1 MSRSDATPD
10 GAGGAADASTLGD
23 FLRSRRE
30 RLTPAE
36 VGLPTGGRRRTP
48 GLRREELATLA
59 GMSVD
64 YLVRLEQG
72 RETRPSQQVLA
83 SLAETLRLDDDE
95 RVHLKRLAGLT
106 AHPELCTVWQPASA
120 TSPLHGTTSM
130 LLQRRDPTP
139 AFVMG
144 HTAEVAAWNEA
155 YERLMTRTGLFD
167 TEPPN
172 LLRYT
177 FLHPA
182 SRRLFRDWHTIAR
195 EQVGNLR
202 AATTRVCGDPA
213 MDALVGDLSINSPEF
228 AQLWASLDVVE
239 KRRGQMRL
247 DHPTGGRLTVDV
259 EALLLPESGERL
271 LVTYLPAD
279 DPSAAVLDR
288 LVAAAPAQQASDAR
302 RLRLVGGT

>member
-1 MSRSDATPD
+1 MRRSDATPD
-10 GAGGAADASTLGD
+10 DAGGVSDAPALGD

-36 VGLPTGGRRRTP
+36 AGLPRGGRRRTP

-59 GMSVD
+59 GISVD

-83 SLAETLRLDDDE
+83 SLAEALLLDDDE

-106 AHPELCTVWQPASA
+106 AHPELCALWQPAPASSA
-120 TSPLHGTTSM
+120 LRGTTSM
-130 LLQRRDPTP
+130 LLQRLDPTP
-139 AFVMG
+139 AFVLA
-144 HTAEVAAWNEA
+144 HTAEVAACNEA
-155 YERLMTRTGLFD
+155 YERLMAPTGLFD
-167 TEPPN
+167 IDPPN

-182 SRRLFRDWHTIAR
+182 SRTLFRDWHTVAR

-202 AATTRVCGDPA
+202 SATTRVCGDPA
-213 MDALVGDLSINSPEF
+213 MDALVGELSINSPEF
-228 AQLWASLDVVE
+228 ARLWASLDVVE
-239 KRRGQMRL
+239 QRRGQIRL
-247 DHPTGGRLTVDV
+247 EHPTGGRLTVDV
-259 EALLLPESGERL
+259 EALLLPEPVERL

-279 DPSAAVLDR
+279 DASAAVLDR
-288 LVAAAPAQQASDAR
+288 LVAAAPAQQDSDAGG
-302 RLRLVGGT
+302 LRLVGGT